1 MELAF
6 NIELTLN
13 ILDTFSYSTKSR
25 DLYLNTQV
33 PLESHV
39 NTKQKKIGL

>member
-6 NIELTLN
+6 DIELTLN
-13 ILDTFSYSTKSR
+13 ILDTFSYSY
-25 DLYLNTQV
+25 LYLNTQV

-39 NTKQKKIGL
+39 NTKQTIIGL

>member
-6 NIELTLN
+6 NIELTLIIFG
-13 ILDTFSYSTKSR
+13 ILSPFQQN
-25 DLYLNTQV
+25 LNTQV

-39 NTKQKKIGL
+39 NTKQGNIGL